1 MRDLGKIT
9 VSPKTGEECL
19 FFDGKNVG
27 KNLIDFWKWSVSD
40 LLSNATRGT
49 FAEFIVATAVGI
61 SFSKIREEWS
71 AFDLITDTG
80 IKIEVKSSAYLQS
93 WNQKDY
99 SKIVFSIKES
109 HYWDSDSNKQSI
121 NKYRPSDVY
130 VFCLLDHKE
139 KSSVNPLNLNQWKFY
154 VLNTKRINE
163 YKRSKHSIT
172 LKSLEK
178 LTNSIKYNELKMR
191 IKEEFKK

>member
-1 MRDLGKIT
+1 MKDLGKIT
-9 VSPKTGEECL
+9 LSPKTGEEYL
-19 FFDGKNVG
+19 FFNEKNIE

-61 SFSKIREEWS
+61 NFNKIREEWS
-71 AFDLITDTG
+71 AYDLVTDSR
-80 IKIEVKSSAYLQS
+80 IKIEIKSFAYLQS

-99 SKIVFSIKES
+99 SKIIFSIKES

-130 VFCLLDHKE
+130 VFCLLEHKE

-191 IKEEFKK
+191 IEEEFKK